1 MAEKESEKMENKENP
16 TEKEGLPEKLKSVVE
31 NKLKQLL
38 ETDIQAS
45 NVDYFGKLVDIH
57 KDIEN
62 ENYWKVKKEVMLMR
76 YNDYGG
82 YSGGGYSD
90 GGYSEGGYSDG
101 SYGRRGV
108 PGSGRGR
115 GRGRSRGRYRE
126 GGYSGPEEMMER
138 MQEHYG
144 AYSESSEAFGRGN
157 YGAKEDTLKS
167 LDYMLKSVCQFME
180 MLEEDASS
188 EEEVQLIKKYAK
200 KIGEM

>member
-1 MAEKESEKMENKENP
+1 MVSIEKNEDNKEVKE
-16 TEKEGLPEKLKSVVE
+16 EKSLTGQIKELIEK
-31 NKLKQLL
+31 KLKQLL

-45 NVDYFGKLVDIH
+45 NVDYFSKLVDMH

-62 ENYWKVKKEVMLMR
+62 ENYWNIKKEVMQMR
-76 YNDYGG
+76 YNG
-82 YSGGGYSD
+82 YSEGGYSD
-90 GGYSEGGYSDG
+90 GGYSEGYGA
-101 SYGRRGV
+101 YGRRGV

-115 GRGRSRGRYRE
+115 SRRGRYRE
-126 GGYSGPEEMMER
+126 GGYSGPEEMMEK

-180 MLEEDASS
+180 MLEEEASS
-188 EEEVQLIKKYAK
+188 EEEVQLIKKYAR